1 MQDIIG
7 IDISKDRL
15 DAFRLSS
22 RQHNFFGND
31 KAGFKA
37 LLEWIGNAE
46 GLRIVYEPTG
56 PYHRALEESLAKAG
70 HALVKVNP
78 RQARRFAEATGTQ
91 AKTDRVDAMLLARMG
106 LALDLPPRPVRGELM
121 NELRELHVARLA
133 LIKDRTAAGNR
144 ADTAAISLIR
154 RQAKARLAII
164 EKQLAEVDETIAT
177 LIAADPALAERL
189 DILTSIPGIGAVTAC
204 MLLIEMPELGT
215 LEPKQAASLAG
226 LAPFTRRS
234 GKCKGKGKEMIR
246 GGRASLRAAIFM
258 PALVAVRFNADLK
271 RKYQQLL
278 DSGKAPKLAITAVM
292 RKLVLLA
299 NALLRDGRKW
309 ADRPA

>member
-1 MQDIIG
+1 M
-7 IDISKDRL
+7 DRIYVT
-15 DAFRLSS
+15 
-22 RQHNFFGND
+22 Q
-31 KAGFKA
+31 K
-37 LLEWIGNAE
+37 
-46 GLRIVYEPTG
+46 TG
-56 PYHRALEESLAKAG
+56 HSP
-70 HALVKVNP
+70 
-78 RQARRFAEATGTQ
+78 
-91 AKTDRVDAMLLARMG
+91 
-106 LALDLPPRPVRGELM
+106 
-121 NELRELHVARLA
+121 
-133 LIKDRTAAGNR
+133 AGNR
-144 ADTAAISLIR
+144 AETAAISLIR

-164 EKQLAEVDETIAT
+164 EKQLAEVDETIST

-234 GKCKGKGKEMIR
+234 GKWKGKEMIR

-258 PALVAVRFNADLK
+258 PALVAIRFNTDLK

-278 DSGKAPKLAITAVM
+278 ESGKAPKLAITAVM

>member
-15 DAFRLSS
+15 DAFRLSD
-22 RQHNFFGND
+22 RQHNAFGND

-37 LLEWIGNAE
+37 LLKWLGSAE

-56 PYHRALEESLAKAG
+56 PYHRGMEAALADVG

-133 LIKDRTAAGNR
+133 LIKDRTATGNR
-144 ADTAAISLIR
+144 ADTATIGLIR

-164 EKQLAEVDETIAT
+164 EKQLAEVDEAITARIAD
-177 LIAADPALAERL
+177 DPDLAERL
-189 DILTSIPGIGAVTAC
+189 GILTSIPGIGAVTAC

-234 GKCKGKGKEMIR
+234 GKWKGKEMIR

-258 PALVAVRFNADLK
+258 PTLVAIRFNADLK
-271 RKYQQLL
+271 RKYQQLI
-278 DSGKAPKLAITAVM
+278 DGGKAPKLAITAVM
-292 RKLVLLA
+292 RKLILLA

-309 ADRPA
+309 ADRPT

>member
-15 DAFRLSS
+15 DAFRLSN
-22 RQHNFFGND
+22 RQHSGFGND

-37 LLEWIGNAE
+37 LLKWIGEAE
-46 GLRIVYEPTG
+46 GSRIVYEPTG
-56 PYHRALEESLAKAG
+56 PYHRGMEEALAKAG

-78 RQARRFAEATGTQ
+78 RQARRFAEAAGTQ

-144 ADTAAISLIR
+144 AGTASISLIR

-164 EKQLAEVDETIAT
+164 EKQLAEIDKTIAT

-189 DILTSIPGIGAVTAC
+189 DILISIPGIGDVTAC

-234 GKCKGKGKEMIR
+234 GKWKGKEMIR
-246 GGRASLRAAIFM
+246 GGRAGLRAAIFM

>member
-1 MQDIIG
+1 
-7 IDISKDRL
+7 
-15 DAFRLSS
+15 
-22 RQHNFFGND
+22 
-31 KAGFKA
+31 
-37 LLEWIGNAE
+37 
-46 GLRIVYEPTG
+46 
-56 PYHRALEESLAKAG
+56 
-70 HALVKVNP
+70 
-78 RQARRFAEATGTQ
+78 
-91 AKTDRVDAMLLARMG
+91 
-106 LALDLPPRPVRGELM
+106 M

-133 LIKDRTAAGNR
+133 LMDRTAAGNR
-144 ADTAAISLIR
+144 AGTTAISLIR

-234 GKCKGKGKEMIR
+234 GKWKGKEMIR
-246 GGRASLRAAIFM
+246 GGRASLRAAILM
-258 PALVAVRFNADLK
+258 PALVAIRFNADLK
-271 RKYQQLL
+271 RKYQQLR

-309 ADRPA
+309 ADKPA

>member
-15 DAFRLSS
+15 DAFRLSD
-22 RQHNFFGND
+22 RKHKGFGND
-31 KAGFKA
+31 KAGFKN
-37 LLEWIGNAE
+37 LLRWIGNPE
-46 GLRIVYEPTG
+46 GLRIVYDPTG
-56 PYHRALEESLAKAG
+56 PYHRAMEEALARAS

-133 LIKDRTAAGNR
+133 LIKDRTATGNR
-144 ADTAAISLIR
+144 TDKAVIGLIR

-164 EKQLAEVDETIAT
+164 ERQLVEIDETIAAR
-177 LIAADPALAERL
+177 IADDPELAGRL

-234 GKCKGKGKEMIR
+234 GKWKGKEMIR
-246 GGRASLRAAIFM
+246 GGRATLRSAIFM
-258 PALVAVRFNADLK
+258 PALVAIRFNAALK
-271 RKYQQLL
+271 CKYRQLIE
-278 DSGKAPKLAITAVM
+278 SGKAPKVAITAVM

-309 ADRPA
+309 VDRPA

>member
-1 MQDIIG
+1 M
-7 IDISKDRL
+7 RW
-15 DAFRLSS
+15 S
-22 RQHNFFGND
+22 RS
-31 KAGFKA
+31 
-37 LLEWIGNAE
+37 I
-46 GLRIVYEPTG
+46 
-56 PYHRALEESLAKAG
+56 
-70 HALVKVNP
+70 P

-234 GKCKGKGKEMIR
+234 GKCKGKEMIR

>member
-15 DAFRLSS
+15 DAFRLSD
-22 RQHNFFGND
+22 RQHNAFGND

-37 LLEWIGNAE
+37 LLKWIGSAE

-56 PYHRALEESLAKAG
+56 PYHRGMEATLADVG
-70 HALVKVNP
+70 HAQVKVNP

-133 LIKDRTAAGNR
+133 PIKDRTATGNR
-144 ADTAAISLIR
+144 ADTATIGLIR

-164 EKQLAEVDETIAT
+164 EKQLAEVDEAITARIAD
-177 LIAADPALAERL
+177 DPDLAERL
-189 DILTSIPGIGAVTAC
+189 GILTSIPGIGAVTAC

-234 GKCKGKGKEMIR
+234 GKWKGKEMIR

-258 PALVAVRFNADLK
+258 PALVAIRFNADLK
-271 RKYQQLL
+271 RKYQQLI
-278 DSGKAPKLAITAVM
+278 DGGKAPKLAITAVM
-292 RKLVLLA
+292 RKLILLA

-309 ADRPA
+309 ADRPT

>member
-1 MQDIIG
+1 MPRHREDEAIIHSLTPLQPTT
-7 IDISKDRL
+7 IDRSDVP
-15 DAFRLSS
+15 
-22 RQHNFFGND
+22 
-31 KAGFKA
+31 KA

-204 MLLIEMPELGT
+204 MLLIEMPELGI